1 MKNSGTN
8 KGNGMVRKKK
18 KSTKGSLVKYYAEGV
33 GATVLESSVES
44 VKRVIGRKSGIY
56 ILTKN
61 GQPYYVGLANK
72 IRSRLGRHLKDK
84 HKGKWDRFSI
94 YLIGRKKFLKDIESI
109 LIRVLSPTGNGQRGR
124 FAKKGNLVSKLKA
137 EILQDVKH
145 TLGI

>member
-1 MKNSGTN
+1 M
-8 KGNGMVRKKK
+8 
-18 KSTKGSLVKYYAEGV
+18 
-33 GATVLESSVES
+33 
-44 VKRVIGRKSGIY
+44 IGRKSGIY

-61 GQPYYVGLANK
+61 GQPYYVGLASK

-109 LIRVLSPTGNGQRGR
+109 LIRVLSPTGNGRSGR
-124 FAKKGNLVSKLKA
+124 FAKKGNLVRKLKA
-137 EILQDVKH
+137 EILRDVKH